1 MKSFAGKVILLTG
14 APGTGKSTLAG
25 VIQRIIKPL
34 QTVDYGQL
42 LLERLKKRTGSRI
55 SYNQLRR
62 QSSDVISHQDV
73 QKLDAQL
80 ISEFGRLRKRTNL
93 VIDSHAVTKERF
105 GYRITPFSED
115 QLGKLRLDAVVS
127 LYCDPEVLVNRVQAN
142 PEGRRSISLEEARHH
157 QFLQEAV
164 ASVYGIICGAP
175 VFIIDNTSTSADD
188 TANEFL
194 SVLTKI
200 GARFRAESAR

>member
-1 MKSFAGKVILLTG
+1 MKPFAGKVILLTG

-55 SYNQLRR
+55 SYSQLRR
-62 QSSDVISHQDV
+62 QSSDVISHLDI
-73 QKLDAQL
+73 QKLDAHL

-93 VIDSHAVTKERF
+93 VIDSHAVTKEHF
-105 GYRITPFSED
+105 GYRITPFSGD

-127 LYCDPEVLVNRVQAN
+127 LYCDPQVLVNRVQAN
-142 PEGRRSISLEEARHH
+142 PQGRRTITIEEARHH

-164 ASVYGIICGAP
+164 ASVYGIICGCP
-175 VFIIDNTSTSADD
+175 VFIVDNTARSAHG
-188 TANEFL
+188 TAREL
-194 SVLTKI
+194 MSILAKI
-200 GARFRAESAR
+200 GAIIRTASLR